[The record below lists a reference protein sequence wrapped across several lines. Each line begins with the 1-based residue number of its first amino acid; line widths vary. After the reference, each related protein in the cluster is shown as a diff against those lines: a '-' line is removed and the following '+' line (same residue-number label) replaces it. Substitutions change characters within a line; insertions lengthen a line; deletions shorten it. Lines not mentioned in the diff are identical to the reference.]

1 MAESVLDIVVALYSF
16 NSNND
21 TELSFEKGDRLEIVD
36 RPPADPE
43 WFKARNQKGQIGL
56 VPRNYLQEL
65 QEYLNT
71 PYRGGPDSLDRRP
84 EMPSSGTSTMQ
95 SIAHGANGN
104 GQSMPMSPPV
114 LSGKSWY
121 YGAITRNQCD
131 TVLNSHG
138 HDGDFLIR
146 DSETNVSEPRSILSL
161 ECSKDFCFRVE
172 TFQYR
177 SKLRAATST
186 FAFTLKVECIASVSE
201 SFTTLINLSIITKE
215 RQFTPT
221 NRAKNYIWCGHCR
234 KPTEPNWRFKV
245 CIF

>member
-84 EMPSSGTSTMQ
+84 EMPSSATSTMQ
-95 SIAHGANGN
+95 SAPHGTNGN
-104 GQSMPMSPPV
+104 SHGNSQLERPV

-121 YGAITRNQCD
+121 YGAITRSQCD

-146 DSETNVSEPRSILSL
+146 DSETNVSH
-161 ECSKDFCFRVE
+161 K
-172 TFQYR
+172 
-177 SKLRAATST
+177 
-186 FAFTLKVECIASVSE
+186 
-201 SFTTLINLSIITKE
+201 SFTIYQHHNQNLIL
-215 RQFTPT
+215 F
-221 NRAKNYIWCGHCR
+221 
-234 KPTEPNWRFKV
+234 
-245 CIF
+245 

>member
-1 MAESVLDIVVALYSF
+1 
-16 NSNND
+16 
-21 TELSFEKGDRLEIVD
+21 LSFEKGDRLEIVD
-36 RPPADPE
+36 RPPTDPE

-84 EMPSSGTSTMQ
+84 DMPSSGTSTMQ
-95 SIAHGANGN
+95 SVSHGNGN
-104 GQSMPMSPPV
+104 GNGTGQLERPV

-146 DSETNVSEPRSILSL
+146 DSETNVSVAMTASIDLNSDLFNHSNLFLVGRFLSIAEGTRTQQAFSSSRRGRHVLHRPAKVPQPRSTRRSL
-161 ECSKDFCFRVE
+161 PKSADLYK
-172 TFQYR
+172 Q
-177 SKLRAATST
+177 A
-186 FAFTLKVECIASVSE
+186 
-201 SFTTLINLSIITKE
+201 
-215 RQFTPT
+215 
-221 NRAKNYIWCGHCR
+221 G
-234 KPTEPNWRFKV
+234 
-245 CIF
+245 

>member
-36 RPPADPE
+36 RPPTDPE
-43 WFKARNQKGQIGL
+43 WFRARNQKGQIGL

-84 EMPSSGTSTMQ
+84 EMPASATSTMQ
-95 SIAHGANGN
+95 SVSHGANGT
-104 GQSMPMSPPV
+104 SAKLERPV

-146 DSETNVSEPRSILSL
+146 DSETNVSSSGFCERSLAN
-161 ECSKDFCFRVE
+161 F
-172 TFQYR
+172 
-177 SKLRAATST
+177 
-186 FAFTLKVECIASVSE
+186 
-201 SFTTLINLSIITKE
+201 
-215 RQFTPT
+215 
-221 NRAKNYIWCGHCR
+221 
-234 KPTEPNWRFKV
+234 
-245 CIF
+245 

>member
-43 WFKARNQKGQIGL
+43 WFRARNQKGQIGL

-71 PYRGGPDSLDRRP
+71 PYRGGSDSLDRRP
-84 EMPSSGTSTMQ
+84 EMPSSATSTMQ
-95 SIAHGANGN
+95 SVSHGANGN
-104 GQSMPMSPPV
+104 GQMERPV

-146 DSETNVSEPRSILSL
+146 DSETNVSWLHFHPNVVLSL
-161 ECSKDFCFRVE
+161 PYF
-172 TFQYR
+172 
-177 SKLRAATST
+177 
-186 FAFTLKVECIASVSE
+186 
-201 SFTTLINLSIITKE
+201 
-215 RQFTPT
+215 
-221 NRAKNYIWCGHCR
+221 
-234 KPTEPNWRFKV
+234 
-245 CIF
+245 

>member
-43 WFKARNQKGQIGL
+43 WFRARNQKGQIGL

-84 EMPSSGTSTMQ
+84 EMPSSATSTMQ
-95 SIAHGANGN
+95 SVSHGANGN
-104 GQSMPMSPPV
+104 GQMERPV

-146 DSETNVSEPRSILSL
+146 DSETNVSWLHFHPNVVLSL
-161 ECSKDFCFRVE
+161 PYF
-172 TFQYR
+172 
-177 SKLRAATST
+177 
-186 FAFTLKVECIASVSE
+186 
-201 SFTTLINLSIITKE
+201 
-215 RQFTPT
+215 
-221 NRAKNYIWCGHCR
+221 
-234 KPTEPNWRFKV
+234 
-245 CIF
+245 